1 MDIVTIDIEAAYLE
15 VDIDEEVYMTLE
27 PALVDIATL
36 LDPAYNR
43 QRRSDGGVIVNLRR
57 ALYGTIQAAR
67 LWLQRLSKL
76 LVAKGFEK
84 NPYDGCLFTR
94 ADGSGVTHVCIHVDD
109 LLVCTSNGISYIED
123 MLLSELKAINT
134 TKDIFTY
141 LCMTVGKHSHDV
153 T

>member
-1 MDIVTIDIEAAYLE
+1 MDIATIDIKAACLE

-27 PALVDIATL
+27 PALVDIAAV

-67 LWLQRLSKL
+67 LWHQRLSKL

-84 NPYDGCLFTR
+84 NPVSLPAPTTMVRLTCASTWTTSSSVHRTSRVSVMLRRCYCR
-94 ADGSGVTHVCIHVDD
+94 D
-109 LLVCTSNGISYIED
+109 LRR
-123 MLLSELKAINT
+123 
-134 TKDIFTY
+134 
-141 LCMTVGKHSHDV
+141 
-153 T
+153 